1 MQYGLGW
8 VILILS
14 FIQAMVWEGENERWT
29 LSTRVNVEFDLNLL
43 ITLKC
48 LVLNI
53 IEWRYKGS
61 LYATMSHSKILF
73 QVVNPTPKYILHGMS

>member
-1 MQYGLGW
+1 
-8 VILILS
+8 
-14 FIQAMVWEGENERWT
+14 MVWEGKNERWT

-61 LYATMSHSKILF
+61 LYATMSHNK
-73 QVVNPTPKYILHGMS
+73 NPFPSCKLYYTVCLEFDFCRC